1 MRDLYSCFSAMEI
14 VVQRNEVLVLELRCT
29 PKSSDPL
36 PSPLPC
42 TLLSR
47 QREVTAPHAGLL
59 GLLMQLSSTLCSW
72 VAAEIQEAPL
82 QLNVAPHN
90 PSFFPLLHPRALTW

>member
-1 MRDLYSCFSAMEI
+1 MR
-14 VVQRNEVLVLELRCT
+14 RLVLELRRT

-42 TLLSR
+42 TPLSR
-47 QREVTAPHAGLL
+47 QREVTAPHTGHL
-59 GLLMQLSSTLCSW
+59 GLLTQLSSTLCSR

-82 QLNVAPHN
+82 QLNVAPHH
-90 PSFFPLLHPRALTW
+90 PASSPLLQPRALTW

>member
-1 MRDLYSCFSAMEI
+1 MRH
-14 VVQRNEVLVLELRCT
+14 LVLELRRT

-36 PSPLPC
+36 PRPLPC

-47 QREVTAPHAGLL
+47 RREVTAPHAGHL
-59 GLLMQLSSTLCSW
+59 GLLMQLSFTLCSR
-72 VAAEIQEAPL
+72 VAAEIQETPL

-90 PSFFPLLHPRALTW
+90 PSSFPLLHPRALTL